1 MKQNYAYL
9 KAGIISF
16 TLLFGLEYLL
26 IIITGDYDLCFW
38 HNTIIGNVLAWSFR
52 VISFFMI
59 TSIVSSFFQ
68 PVFKT
73 LAQRMLEKQEQKPKQ
88 KVINE
93 PELTLDSY
101 LLKQA
106 R

>member
-26 IIITGDYDLCFW
+26 ILITGDYDLCFW
-38 HNTIIGNVLAWSFR
+38 HNTIIGNVLAWSAR
-52 VISFFMI
+52 MVSFLII

-73 LAQRMLEKQEQKPKQ
+73 LAERMLEKQKQNPKQ
-88 KVINE
+88 QVINE
-93 PELTLDSY
+93 PDMKLDPY